1 MPLSNRPQAS
11 KRCFTSPAVEAVIA
25 RISAEIDPPL
35 GALFTTCFPNTLD
48 TTIHAGELG
57 GEPDTFVITGDIP
70 AMWLRDSTAQV
81 WPYLPLCKEDDALKR
96 MVAGVIRRQA
106 WCVGIDPFANAFNHG
121 PDGEGHTT
129 DKTQMAPE
137 VFERKWEIDSLAN
150 VLRLAHG
157 YWIATGDVSPFDAR
171 FFAGAAAIVATF
183 TDQQRI
189 KDAGSYRFA
198 RTTANPIDTVPFGG
212 LGNPTQSCGLIH
224 SAFRPSDDGCLLPFL
239 VPANAFAVVALRGL
253 ADLIDGVAQATH
265 AKLGSQ
271 AARLADSVEEALIR
285 NGTVEHPRAG
295 RIWAYEVDGF
305 GNSYCMDDAN
315 VPSLLSLPYLGFC
328 KREDP
333 LYQATRGFVLS
344 RNNPWYFRGKKISG
358 VGSPHTGR
366 NRVWPIALCIQ
377 ALTSDD
383 EEEIRSCLRQL
394 ATTHAKTGFM
404 HEAIDMDRPE
414 RYSRPWFAWANT
426 LFGELVLTL
435 YGRDP
440 DLLRNV

>member
-1 MPLSNRPQAS
+1 
-11 KRCFTSPAVEAVIA
+11 
-25 RISAEIDPPL
+25 
-35 GALFTTCFPNTLD
+35 
-48 TTIHAGELG
+48 
-57 GEPDTFVITGDIP
+57 
-70 AMWLRDSTAQV
+70 MWLRDSTAQV
-81 WPYLPLCKEDDALKR
+81 WPYLPLCKEDEALKR
-96 MVAGVIRRQA
+96 MVAGVIHRQA
-106 WCVGIDPFANAFNHG
+106 WCVGVDPFANAFNHG

-129 DKTQMAPE
+129 DKTEMAPE

-157 YWIATGDVSPFDAR
+157 YWVATGDASPFDEC

-183 TDQQRI
+183 TDQQRME
-189 KDAGSYRFA
+189 DDGGYRFD
-198 RTTANPIDTVPFGG
+198 RTTGNPIDTVPFGG
-212 LGNPTQSCGLIH
+212 LGHPTRRCGLIH

-239 VPANAFAVVALRGL
+239 VPANAFAVVGLRGL
-253 ADLIDGVAQATH
+253 ADLIDGLGQPQV

-271 AARLADSVEEALIR
+271 AARLADSVEEALFREAI
-285 NGTVEHPRAG
+285 VEHPHAG

-333 LYQATRGFVLS
+333 LYQATRAFVLS
-344 RNNPWYFRGKKISG
+344 PNNPWYFRGKAISG

-366 NRVWPIALCIQ
+366 KRVWPIALCMQ

-383 EEEIRSCLRQL
+383 EEEIRACLRHL
-394 ATTHAKTGFM
+394 AATHADTGFM
-404 HEAIDMDRPE
+404 HEAIDMDQPG

-435 YGRDP
+435 HGRDP
-440 DLLRNV
+440 DLLKKV